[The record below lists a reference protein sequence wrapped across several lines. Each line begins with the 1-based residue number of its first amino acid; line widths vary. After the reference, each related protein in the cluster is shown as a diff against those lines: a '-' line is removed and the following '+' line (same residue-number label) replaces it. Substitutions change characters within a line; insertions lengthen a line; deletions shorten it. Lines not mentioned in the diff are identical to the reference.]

1 MADFENEWGI
11 VGAGQNSNPKVTGIF
26 SDFGPD
32 SNFQL
37 VQLGIIIPVKN
48 KK

>member
-26 SDFGPD
+26 F
-32 SNFQL
+32 L
-37 VQLGIIIPVKN
+37 KGIMIIMPKN
-48 KK
+48 MKLQGRF